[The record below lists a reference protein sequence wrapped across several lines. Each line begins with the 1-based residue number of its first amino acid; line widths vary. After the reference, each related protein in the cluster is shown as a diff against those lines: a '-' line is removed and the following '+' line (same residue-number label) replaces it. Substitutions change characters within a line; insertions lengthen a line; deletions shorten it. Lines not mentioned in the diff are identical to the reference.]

1 MITGRVLKDTVFS
14 KRIDLIFDFMQ
25 IQLIDVPKI
34 ADPRGNLGVIEKDT
48 IPFKINR
55 VYYLYDVPSDSYR
68 GGHAHKECLELL
80 IAVSG
85 SFTVALDDGKQIKKV
100 TLNKPGKGLL
110 IPRMIWRELT
120 DFSSGAVCLVLAS
133 HEFEEEDYI
142 RNKKEFNTMTA

>member
-1 MITGRVLKDTVFS
+1 ME
-14 KRIDLIFDFMQ
+14 
-25 IQLIDVPKI
+25 IQLIDIPKI
-34 ADPRGNLGVIEKDT
+34 ADPRGNLGVIEKET
-48 IPFKINR
+48 IPFKVNR

-68 GGHAHKECLELL
+68 GGHAHKECQELL

-85 SFTVALDDGKQIKKV
+85 SFTVALDDGKKTRTV
-100 TLNKPGKGLL
+100 NLNKPGKGLL

-142 RNKKEFNTMTA
+142 REKEEFEKIVQAG